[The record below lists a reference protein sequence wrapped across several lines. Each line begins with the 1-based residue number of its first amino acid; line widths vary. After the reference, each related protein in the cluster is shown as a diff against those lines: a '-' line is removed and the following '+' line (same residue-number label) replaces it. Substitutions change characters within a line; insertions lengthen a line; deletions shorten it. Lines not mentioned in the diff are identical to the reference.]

1 MMQVQRIIYQIKEFG
16 KTANFRIAK
25 QNELK
30 DSEE

>member
-1 MMQVQRIIYQIKEFG
+1 MPFLGNLKEFG